1 MFKNFLFLFILL
13 LTLNLTAQNIK
24 SEDITYNFI
33 KLPLKPVSP
42 KVENYNSSITATYE
56 AENNKLL
63 ALFEADKARAE
74 ADYQREMSEYPAKIK
89 AADDKY
95 EREMKAWDEKST
107 ALKIVEKQLLNENN
121 RPVKDYVG
129 APYRKTISPPVL
141 KTSYDYPSLA
151 ATYLKIDG
159 FNKSDMNALTYQ
171 VTLQGF
177 EHSQPMIK

>member
-1 MFKNFLFLFILL
+1 MFKTFLFLFILF

-24 SEDITYNFI
+24 SEVITYNFI

-42 KVENYNSSITATYE
+42 KVENYNSSITETYE

-74 ADYQREMSEYPAKIK
+74 ADYQREMSEYPVKIK

-129 APYRKTISPPVL
+129 AP
-141 KTSYDYPSLA
+141 
-151 ATYLKIDG
+151 
-159 FNKSDMNALTYQ
+159 
-171 VTLQGF
+171 
-177 EHSQPMIK
+177 